1 MAESMRVF
9 KFIIEFV
16 TAIFLGVLL
25 AGGLIAAM
33 TLIQLIGHRY
43 AR

>member
-9 KFIIEFV
+9 KFLIEFV

-33 TLIQLIGHRY
+33 TLIEHVGHRL
-43 AR
+43 R